1 MTTTRHLSR
10 FALAPVFIGVACLAS
25 PALAQPVF
33 QCEQLELPAGNTPGS
48 WPMAINR
55 SGAVVGAFGMYG
67 IGDYT
72 PGKWGKTGQKRPLAY
87 EDGATG
93 FHLGGINDDGY
104 ATGYNTAWTGPNH
117 DQLPSGYIW
126 SPDGTASRL
135 TQYQNQNTAGNSI
148 NNAGVVAGRTSL
160 SSTPLLY
167 KATLWEDGA
176 QKYLPP
182 LQAGMAAEAL
192 QINDKDVV
200 VGWSRLTVD
209 GEQTTHAVK
218 WVNRKAK
225 DLGTLPGHRASAAQ
239 ALNTAGVIVG
249 YSVGVTRQ
257 PVAWVNGVIQPLT
270 ADQSAGEALSV
281 NRRGEI
287 VGNTTTRGATYWP
300 QAGAEPVALDSV
312 IAADHPCR
320 SAEGAVIS
328 LREATAINAGGVIV
342 GYGDATTPSGNHYLA
357 GFKLVPVPA
366 Q

>member
-1 MTTTRHLSR
+1 MKTTRQLSR

-55 SGAVVGAFGMYG
+55 SGVVVGAFGRSG
-67 IGDYT
+67 IGDYA
-72 PGKWGKTGQKRPLAY
+72 PGKWGKTGQTRSMAY
-87 EDGATG
+87 EDGAIG

-117 DQLPSGYIW
+117 DQPPSGYIW

-135 TQYQNQNTAGNSI
+135 TQYENQHTAGNSI
-148 NNAGVVAGRTSL
+148 NNAGVVAGKTSP
-160 SSTPLLY
+160 SNNPLFY
-167 KATLWEDGA
+167 KATLWKDGA

-200 VGWSRLTVD
+200 VGWSDLTID
-209 GEQTTHAVK
+209 GAKRWHAVK
-218 WVNRKAK
+218 WVNRKVK
-225 DLGTLPGHRASAAQ
+225 DLGTLPGHGSSAAL
-239 ALNTAGVIVG
+239 ALNTDGVIVG
-249 YSVGVTRQ
+249 YSYGVARQ
-257 PVAWVNGVIQPLT
+257 PVAWVNGVIRPLT
-270 ADQSAGEALSV
+270 ADQSEGEALSV

-287 VGNTTTRGATYWP
+287 VGRTTQRGATYWP

-320 SAEGAVIS
+320 SAEGTVIP
-328 LREATAINAGGVIV
+328 LHEATAINARGVIV
-342 GYGDATTPSGNHYLA
+342 GYGYANNNVA
-357 GFKLVPVPA
+357 GFRLVPVPA